1 MSNLPLRVLL
11 NLTDKKFSENV
22 ENLCVQVEAA
32 GASIEVQQNL
42 SANGFLGLI
51 VSLLPNEQ
59 VAVID
64 QGLVTGQAMIDALI
78 KGQWSTS
85 GALVLDTQ

>member
-11 NLTDKKFSENV
+11 NLTDKKLSENV

-64 QGLVTGQAMIDALI
+64 
-78 KGQWSTS
+78 
-85 GALVLDTQ
+85 